1 MTTSALRQLIPGERT
16 RSNRSPRIQRSHARR
31 NEFRKSQAINC
42 RRWGPGMAGTLCQMI
57 APESCERATPGGAR
71 ARLSTKGVT
80 TARRKSAHPGAIRLG
95 KLRGGGVLGRNSKSR
110 QTEKDAKEQPKIGIQ
125 YKIFVR
131 LDAVKCHGKEEKSGI
146 PKDHEC
152 QWKPGRT
159 SQLLHDSPCREQ
171 DRKAHDEPENQ
182 AADSHLKNE
191 RSEATLHADDRRF
204 CVKDTRDVLS
214 AEGSRADAVAVRPT
228 VVTESAEEIPQRV
241 IPGPDLE
248 FARAAA
254 GRKSLGVKRDARQQ
268 RLGENKKQQ
277 PET

>member
-1 MTTSALRQLIPGERT
+1 MPLNVMGKR
-16 RSNRSPRIQRSHARR
+16 RSPAYQKIMNASGNQG
-31 NEFRKSQAINC
+31 E
-42 RRWGPGMAGTLCQMI
+42 P
-57 APESCERATPGGAR
+57 
-71 ARLSTKGVT
+71 LSFFT
-80 TARRKSAHPGAIRLG
+80 TR
-95 KLRGGGVLGRNSKSR
+95 
-110 QTEKDAKEQPKIGIQ
+110 
-125 YKIFVR
+125 
-131 LDAVKCHGKEEKSGI
+131 
-146 PKDHEC
+146 
-152 QWKPGRT
+152 
-159 SQLLHDSPCREQ
+159 
-171 DRKAHDEPENQ
+171 
-182 AADSHLKNE
+182 
-191 RSEATLHADDRRF
+191 HADDRRF